1 MYFENFNISS
11 NNIIGVE
18 AAKPLQYAIQVPYIK
33 GFGFRLNA
41 LYTS

>member
-18 AAKPLQYAIQVPYIK
+18 AAKLLQYTIQVPYIK